1 MQGIEEDQGY
11 QSTEDEFHLTTSD
24 EFVHGGHRARRA
36 RRHGLDGAVP
46 ILEEVDLEELKLW
59 DEEEL
64 HCTRAPRV
72 PAAEVL
78 QLLREVPASLR
89 SRYCARLRLEAQR
102 RRAAQAEQAEQ
113 AERAGAAGGRWRW
126 KRWTWIGCCI
136 LVICATWAHPNI
148 PKPSA
153 TTMASMTSMASVSAD
168 VPRDRFQLS
177 ARSPSVNGTA
187 IGCPDALK
195 RAEDEAISMEVLTK
209 RDIVGYNQM
218 LASIHD
224 WSSTLTTRVP
234 ASIASCLQVE
244 GPRFLKLVEDL
255 RASLLSA
262 HARAARARARLT
274 MERSARIFL
283 SD

>member
-1 MQGIEEDQGY
+1 M
-11 QSTEDEFHLTTSD
+11 
-24 EFVHGGHRARRA
+24 
-36 RRHGLDGAVP
+36 
-46 ILEEVDLEELKLW
+46 
-59 DEEEL
+59 
-64 HCTRAPRV
+64 
-72 PAAEVL
+72 
-78 QLLREVPASLR
+78 
-89 SRYCARLRLEAQR
+89 SR
-102 RRAAQAEQAEQ
+102 
-113 AERAGAAGGRWRW
+113 
-126 KRWTWIGCCI
+126 
-136 LVICATWAHPNI
+136 
-148 PKPSA
+148 
-153 TTMASMTSMASVSAD
+153 
-168 VPRDRFQLS
+168 
-177 ARSPSVNGTA
+177 
-187 IGCPDALK
+187 DALK

-274 MERSARIFL
+274 MERNARIFL